1 MCLRQDL
8 LFLYPRPVDAVST
21 AAALT
26 DRLDCLLVRQFGQIA
41 LGRGA
46 AHLGEADGLAQG
58 HAAREPLRFGIQQA
72 VEQFLLAAVEAA
84 MAVAPPE
91 SGLRCTALITALL
104 SSSPSSW
111 TRGGASKC
119 RRSRPLVPKS
129 TCIGAPSRSSPPGS
143 AGVPASPAQEWCLS
157 SGTGASSAA
166 ARSRMKPSQ
175 QLNRFMADVANL
187 LSLFI

>member
-41 LGRGA
+41 PGRGT

-72 VEQFLLAAVEAA
+72 IEQFLLAAVEAA
-84 MAVAPPE
+84 MAVAPTE
-91 SGLRCTALITALL
+91 SGLRCTASITALL

-111 TRGGASKC
+111 
-119 RRSRPLVPKS
+119 SRV
-129 TCIGAPSRSSPPGS
+129 APRS
-143 AGVPASPAQEWCLS
+143 AGVLGRWHPRAPASGLHRAAHRSELRAVHSVQRAIEDRTWPGS
-157 SGTGASSAA
+157 S
-166 ARSRMKPSQ
+166 
-175 QLNRFMADVANL
+175 
-187 LSLFI
+187 